1 MDDAVL
7 ERTEALRSFQ
17 NAVRGRV
24 AIVAA
29 PEGFGKSVLL
39 RSDGNKALAILD
51 VRVDCTFERFVGELV
66 RHVAPRAHGIKR
78 SIAKVYA
85 RSLESEDGPLELAT
99 WFCRYLAGI
108 DQAIAVDGIDAVADG
123 RIIEFLRAVI
133 RGSQPGLSWVL
144 AGRDLA
150 RLRSFVPEGEAALVV
165 GEDELRLTF
174 PELKRLALR
183 LAPGHAGGELFA
195 VARKAAGS
203 ISRAVFLLRCM
214 HFGVADVVDA
224 GTAFETLLERSF
236 AGLSDSERLET
247 MAGILLEDGGGVEEG
262 SLAREVSSVA
272 SRLRT
277 TAPHLFEAG
286 DARLQASFRSRLR
299 KEIRTLMA
307 TNRTALFVR
316 AADALDANG
325 DTASAIA
332 LYCAVDAVERLVALV
347 ERHGAVGLE
356 GEQIHVLREAISLIP
371 EDLREGHALVVG
383 LRGVDAAQR
392 GHHAEAVELF
402 ERAITL
408 SSPGDHEQTI
418 RYWYACHGV
427 SLGDIALVRRM
438 LRSSVDF
445 FRTRPQL
452 RAAMM
457 SLLGVACAMGGD
469 AARAKNWASRARKV
483 ADAWGDDALSARVYQ
498 SAAYVSIRAG
508 DLNDAHELGT
518 RAIGF
523 AEACGW
529 PHVAAITYSLLYHVA
544 LEREDQDLILTY
556 ARCLAD
562 NADRSGN
569 LGLHYLAIAASYEH
583 EVERCNLPAIAEL
596 RAELGQFDVG
606 SSPAFHDGHPALL
619 ARAMECAWEG
629 RFNHAFGL
637 LEPVMLAFETAPD
650 ATYINEPHAFSITAV
665 YAAAAGMAPETYR
678 ALHLYRSASAR
689 AARPS
694 SLLRARIEEALALRL
709 LSRERE
715 AKLLL
720 HNVLRSLPATRS
732 RARIY
737 AELVATLVDPDAGV
751 ERTRAELEDEM
762 YASGW
767 GGLARLVRSIVA
779 GSRVSTESQ
788 TRRNRAIG

>member
-1 MDDAVL
+1 LDDAVL

-29 PEGFGKSVLL
+29 PEGFGKSFLL
-39 RSDGNKALAILD
+39 REGGSESLAIVD

-85 RSLESEDGPLELAT
+85 RSLESEDGPLVLAT

-108 DQAIAVDGIDAVADG
+108 DQAIAVDGIDAVEDG

-144 AGRDLA
+144 AGRDPE

-286 DARLQASFRSRLR
+286 DARLQASFRGRLR
-299 KEIRTLMA
+299 REIRTLMA

-332 LYCAVDAVERLVALV
+332 LYCAVDAVERIVALV

-371 EDLREGHALVVG
+371 EDRSGGSRARRRPYEASMP
-383 LRGVDAAQR
+383 AQR
-392 GHHAEAVELF
+392 GHHAEAVDLF
-402 ERAITL
+402 ERAIAL

-438 LRSSVDF
+438 LRSERRFLSDESA
-445 FRTRPQL
+445 T
-452 RAAMM
+452 
-457 SLLGVACAMGGD
+457 
-469 AARAKNWASRARKV
+469 SRC
-483 ADAWGDDALSARVYQ
+483 DDV
-498 SAAYVSIRAG
+498 
-508 DLNDAHELGT
+508 
-518 RAIGF
+518 
-523 AEACGW
+523 
-529 PHVAAITYSLLYHVA
+529 
-544 LEREDQDLILTY
+544 
-556 ARCLAD
+556 
-562 NADRSGN
+562 
-569 LGLHYLAIAASYEH
+569 
-583 EVERCNLPAIAEL
+583 
-596 RAELGQFDVG
+596 
-606 SSPAFHDGHPALL
+606 L
-619 ARAMECAWEG
+619 ARRRLLDG
-629 RFNHAFGL
+629 RRRGAREKLGIAGPKGRRRLGRRCAFG
-637 LEPVMLAFETAPD
+637 P
-650 ATYINEPHAFSITAV
+650 
-665 YAAAAGMAPETYR
+665 
-678 ALHLYRSASAR
+678 
-689 AARPS
+689 
-694 SLLRARIEEALALRL
+694 RL
-709 LSRERE
+709 S
-715 AKLLL
+715 
-720 HNVLRSLPATRS
+720 VGG
-732 RARIY
+732 IC
-737 AELVATLVDPDAGV
+737 VDPRGRP
-751 ERTRAELEDEM
+751 ERRP
-762 YASGW
+762 
-767 GGLARLVRSIVA
+767 
-779 GSRVSTESQ
+779 
-788 TRRNRAIG
+788 